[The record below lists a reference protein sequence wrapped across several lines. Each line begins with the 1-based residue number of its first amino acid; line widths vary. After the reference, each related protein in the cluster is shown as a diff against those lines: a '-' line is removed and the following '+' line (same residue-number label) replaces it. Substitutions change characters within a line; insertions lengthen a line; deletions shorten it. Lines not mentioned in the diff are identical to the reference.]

1 MSASQRRSRPVC
13 SMRSS
18 CSRAA
23 GTVWR
28 DHSTN
33 SGTTDR
39 STNSGTTAEL
49 ATVCCAALL
58 VTSSCDRA
66 VEPGTQL
73 PPLQASSLD
82 ATAGSWRMI
91 VLTGPTQIAVAAPT
105 AVTSAAYVA
114 EIAAI
119 KSAQT
124 NLTS

>member
-1 MSASQRRSRPVC
+1 MSASPRRSQQVC

-18 CSRAA
+18 SSGAA

-33 SGTTDR
+33 SGTSDR
-39 STNSGTTAEL
+39 RTNSGTTL
-49 ATVCCAALL
+49 ALAIVGCAALF

-91 VLTGPTQIAVAAPT
+91 VLTGPTQIAVPAPT
-105 AVTSAAYVA
+105 TVASAAYVA
-114 EIAAI
+114 E
-119 KSAQT
+119 
-124 NLTS
+124 L